1 MPPPLSTR
9 RQPAPS
15 YSPVMHILGRPLQY
29 FSFSFVTFS
38 ITLLCI
44 RMTHNKP
51 DITTLFQNSSY
62 PIAIGIVTFNLLL
75 SIFLCIY
82 YLLNGIFF
90 GALPNMTEHTI
101 IVEKLFN
108 FFSFKIVLVGMVIE
122 ADIYDLSQWLV
133 WYVILASVKAILQFG
148 LIRLNVLVESSNT
161 NIYHYLRPSLH
172 LLFGIFFVLNEYF
185 FSGMSGR
192 GNGPFGLWMLILFD
206 LVTFTIELSQSIAL
220 HIIYFIKAS
229 SDQSNTSTANST
241 PLTEIIKKPVE
252 GTSFKSFAL
261 RSSLV
266 VLSTLSAVIS
276 KLFRLQKNFMV
287 VWMREN
293 LSEIF
298 LKKERWVQNTD
309 FEEVQ
314 YIIVLCTDILILGIT
329 LIHYFHVFMI
339 HGLSLSLVD
348 LLLLFNILSTGMFS
362 SHHIVSHVN
371 IIMLVYL
378 VRFPFS

>member
-1 MPPPLSTR
+1 MPPALSAR

-29 FSFSFVTFS
+29 FSFSSITFL

-51 DITTLFQNSSY
+51 DIKTLFQNSSY

-75 SIFLCIY
+75 SVFLCIY

-90 GALPNMTEHTI
+90 GTLPSMTEHTV

-161 NIYHYLRPSLH
+161 SICHYLRPSLH

-206 LVTFTIELSQSIAL
+206 LITFTIELSQSIAL
-220 HIIYFIKAS
+220 HIIYLIKAS
-229 SDQSNTSTANST
+229 SDQSTTSTTNS
-241 PLTEIIKKPVE
+241 PVVDRD
-252 GTSFKSFAL
+252 FKSYPL
-261 RSSLV
+261 RSSLA
-266 VLSTLSAVIS
+266 VLLSLLTVIS
-276 KLFRLQKNFMV
+276 RLIMLEENFII
-287 VWMREN
+287 VWIRDK
-293 LSEIF
+293 LSEIS
-298 LKKERWVQNTD
+298 LQKDRWVQKTD

-348 LLLLFNILSTGMFS
+348 LLLLFNILSTGMTS
-362 SHHIVSHVN
+362 SLIYKLSLSSP
-371 IIMLVYL
+371 IYIFFILY
-378 VRFPFS
+378 S